1 MTEKK
6 PPLDVLVQLA
16 RLLRPWR
23 LQVGLTVGAI
33 VVATAAALVPPLVA
47 AYAIDDGIVK
57 GDLAAVDEAVLVL
70 GIAVVVY
77 ALTSAVQTYATA
89 WISQRALASLRTEV
103 FDHLTVLSPSFY
115 DRASTGAL
123 ISRLTNDVEQLENL
137 VAVGLSAMSASVLA
151 LIGTL
156 VAMFVLDWQL
166 ALVSLWIFPV
176 AVGMTAVWN
185 RVARS
190 RFRRTRDTIS
200 DVSAYVQETLSAI
213 KLVRSFRQEARH
225 SARFAELNEVDRAA
239 QLRTNAVSFA
249 FTGAMALLPALGVT
263 VVLIVGGVQVSDGTK
278 EIGVL
283 VGFIAYFQRLFAPL
297 NQLTNLASLYTSG
310 GAALDKI
317 NTVLDEEP
325 SVRDAPDAQPLA
337 PGPGEVRFEHV
348 SFGYDADREVLH
360 DIDLVL
366 AAGRATAIVGHNGA
380 GKSTL
385 VNLLAR
391 FYDPVRGR
399 VLVDGQD
406 VRAVTQASLRRAIGY
421 SLQDT
426 NMLTGTV
433 RDNLRLAKADAT
445 DAELERTLQ
454 ELGGLEIVRRLPD
467 GLDTRLGS
475 SGAALSPGQLQVIAL
490 ARTVLSGA
498 SIFILDE
505 FTSGVDVLTEA
516 RLLDRLERLLEGR
529 TRIVIAHRLHM
540 VERAATSRRRRRR
553 VRAGRAREPA
563 GPRWRLREPIGG
575 RRADSGPRPPESLRA
590 VARAG

>member
-1 MTEKK
+1 VTEKK

-23 LQVGLTVGAI
+23 LQVGLTLAAI

-47 AYAIDDGIVK
+47 ADAIDDGIVK

-200 DVSAYVQETLSAI
+200 DVAAYVQETLSAI

-263 VVLIVGGVQVSDGTK
+263 VVLLVGGVQVSDGTK

-337 PGPGEVRFEHV
+337 SGPGEVRFEHV

-366 AAGRATAIVGHNGA
+366 PAGRATAIVGHNGA

-391 FYDPVRGR
+391 FYDPDRGR

-406 VRAVTQASLRRAIGY
+406 VRMVTQATLRRAIGY

-467 GLDTRLGS
+467 GLDTSLGS
-475 SGAALSPGQLQVIAL
+475 SGATLSPGQLQVIAL

-516 RLLDRLERLLEGR
+516 RLLDGLERLLEGR

-540 VERAATSRRRRRR
+540 VERADHVVVVDDGRVVEQGTHASLLATDGAYASLWGETR
-553 VRAGRAREPA
+553 
-563 GPRWRLREPIGG
+563 RLRPK
-575 RRADSGPRPPESLRA
+575 AA
-590 VARAG
+590 

>member
-1 MTEKK
+1 M
-6 PPLDVLVQLA
+6 
-16 RLLRPWR
+16 
-23 LQVGLTVGAI
+23 
-33 VVATAAALVPPLVA
+33 
-47 AYAIDDGIVK
+47 
-57 GDLAAVDEAVLVL
+57 
-70 GIAVVVY
+70 
-77 ALTSAVQTYATA
+77 
-89 WISQRALASLRTEV
+89 
-103 FDHLTVLSPSFY
+103 
-115 DRASTGAL
+115 
-123 ISRLTNDVEQLENL
+123 
-137 VAVGLSAMSASVLA
+137 
-151 LIGTL
+151 
-156 VAMFVLDWQL
+156 
-166 ALVSLWIFPV
+166 
-176 AVGMTAVWN
+176 
-185 RVARS
+185 
-190 RFRRTRDTIS
+190 
-200 DVSAYVQETLSAI
+200 
-213 KLVRSFRQEARH
+213 
-225 SARFAELNEVDRAA
+225 
-239 QLRTNAVSFA
+239 
-249 FTGAMALLPALGVT
+249 
-263 VVLIVGGVQVSDGTK
+263 
-278 EIGVL
+278 
-283 VGFIAYFQRLFAPL
+283 
-297 NQLTNLASLYTSG
+297 
-310 GAALDKI
+310 
-317 NTVLDEEP
+317 
-325 SVRDAPDAQPLA
+325 
-337 PGPGEVRFEHV
+337 

-467 GLDTRLGS
+467 GLDTKLGS

-516 RLLDRLERLLEGR
+516 RLLDGLERLLEGR

-540 VERAATSRRRRRR
+540 VERADHVVVVDDGRWSS
-553 VRAGRAREPA
+553 RARTRA
-563 GPRWRLREPIGG
+563 CWRPTVPTRALGG
-575 RRADSGPRPPESLRA
+575 DAADSGPRPPERLRA
-590 VARAG
+590 RTRWLG

>member
-1 MTEKK
+1 VTEKK

-57 GDLAAVDEAVLVL
+57 GDLAAVDKAVLVL

-176 AVGMTAVWN
+176 ALGMTVVWN

-200 DVSAYVQETLSAI
+200 DVAAYVQETLSAI

-337 PGPGEVRFEHV
+337 PGPGEVRFERV

-366 AAGRATAIVGHNGA
+366 PAGRATAVVGHNGA

-391 FYDPVRGR
+391 FYDPDRGR

-516 RLLDRLERLLEGR
+516 RLLDGLERLLEGR

-540 VERAATSRRRRRR
+540 VERADLVVVVDDGRVVEQDTHASLLATDGAYASLWGETR
-553 VRAGRAREPA
+553 
-563 GPRWRLREPIGG
+563 RLRPK
-575 RRADSGPRPPESLRA
+575 AA
-590 VARAG
+590 

>member
-190 RFRRTRDTIS
+190 RFPRTRDTIS

-325 SVRDAPDAQPLA
+325 SVRDAPDAQP
-337 PGPGEVRFEHV
+337 
-348 SFGYDADREVLH
+348 
-360 DIDLVL
+360 
-366 AAGRATAIVGHNGA
+366 
-380 GKSTL
+380 
-385 VNLLAR
+385 
-391 FYDPVRGR
+391 
-399 VLVDGQD
+399 
-406 VRAVTQASLRRAIGY
+406 
-421 SLQDT
+421 
-426 NMLTGTV
+426 
-433 RDNLRLAKADAT
+433 
-445 DAELERTLQ
+445 
-454 ELGGLEIVRRLPD
+454 
-467 GLDTRLGS
+467 
-475 SGAALSPGQLQVIAL
+475 
-490 ARTVLSGA
+490 
-498 SIFILDE
+498 
-505 FTSGVDVLTEA
+505 
-516 RLLDRLERLLEGR
+516 
-529 TRIVIAHRLHM
+529 
-540 VERAATSRRRRRR
+540 
-553 VRAGRAREPA
+553 
-563 GPRWRLREPIGG
+563 PR
-575 RRADSGPRPPESLRA
+575 
-590 VARAG
+590 

>member
-23 LQVGLTVGAI
+23 LQVGLTLAAI

-47 AYAIDDGIVK
+47 ADAIDDGIVK

-200 DVSAYVQETLSAI
+200 DVAAYVQETLSAI

-263 VVLIVGGVQVSDGTK
+263 VVLLVGGVQVSDGTK

-337 PGPGEVRFEHV
+337 SGPGEVRFEHV

-366 AAGRATAIVGHNGA
+366 PAGRATAIVGHNGA

-391 FYDPVRGR
+391 FYDPDRGR

-406 VRAVTQASLRRAIGY
+406 VRMVTQATLRRAIGY

-467 GLDTRLGS
+467 GLDTSLGS
-475 SGAALSPGQLQVIAL
+475 SGATLSPGQLQVIAL

-516 RLLDRLERLLEGR
+516 RLLDGLERLLEGR

-540 VERAATSRRRRRR
+540 VERADHVVVVDDGRVVEQGTHASLLATDGAYASLWGETR
-553 VRAGRAREPA
+553 
-563 GPRWRLREPIGG
+563 RLRPK
-575 RRADSGPRPPESLRA
+575 AA
-590 VARAG
+590 

>member
-23 LQVGLTVGAI
+23 LQVGLTSGAI

-47 AYAIDDGIVK
+47 ADAIDDGIVK
-57 GDLAAVDEAVLVL
+57 GDLAAVDQAVLVL

-176 AVGMTAVWN
+176 ALGMTAVWN

-200 DVSAYVQETLSAI
+200 DVAAYVQETLAAI

-391 FYDPVRGR
+391 FYDPDRGR

-406 VRAVTQASLRRAIGY
+406 VRTVTQATLRRAIGY

-475 SGAALSPGQLQVIAL
+475 TGAALSPGQLQVIAL
-490 ARTVLSGA
+490 ARTVLSRA

-516 RLLDRLERLLEGR
+516 RLLDGLERLLEGR

-540 VERAATSRRRRRR
+540 VERADHVVVVDDGRVLEQGTHASLLATDG
-553 VRAGRAREPA
+553 AYARLWGEA
-563 GPRWRLREPIGG
+563 RRLRPK
-575 RRADSGPRPPESLRA
+575 AA
-590 VARAG
+590 

>member
-16 RLLRPWR
+16 RLLQPWR

-33 VVATAAALVPPLVA
+33 IVATAAALVPPLVA

-391 FYDPVRGR
+391 FYDPIRGR

-433 RDNLRLAKADAT
+433 RDNLRLAKADAA

-467 GLDTRLGS
+467 GLDTKLGS

-498 SIFILDE
+498 SVFILDE

-516 RLLDRLERLLEGR
+516 RLLDGLERLLEGR

-540 VERAATSRRRRRR
+540 VERADHVVVVDDGR
-553 VRAGRAREPA
+553 VVEQGTHASLLVTDGAYASLWGETR
-563 GPRWRLREPIGG
+563 RLRPK
-575 RRADSGPRPPESLRA
+575 AA
-590 VARAG
+590 

>member
-1 MTEKK
+1 VTEKK

-57 GDLAAVDEAVLVL
+57 GDLAAVDKAVLVL

-200 DVSAYVQETLSAI
+200 DVAAYVQETLSAI

-263 VVLIVGGVQVSDGTK
+263 VVLLVGGAQVSDGTK

-325 SVRDAPDAQPLA
+325 SVRDAPDAPPLA

-467 GLDTRLGS
+467 GLDTKLGS

-516 RLLDRLERLLEGR
+516 RLLEGLERLLEGR
-529 TRIVIAHRLHM
+529 TRIVIAHRLYM
-540 VERAATSRRRRRR
+540 VERADHVVVVDDGRVVEQGTHASLLATDGAYASLWGETR
-553 VRAGRAREPA
+553 
-563 GPRWRLREPIGG
+563 RLRPK
-575 RRADSGPRPPESLRA
+575 AA
-590 VARAG
+590 

>member
-156 VAMFVLDWQL
+156 VAMLVLDWQL

-263 VVLIVGGVQVSDGTK
+263 VVLVVGGVQVSDGTK

-283 VGFIAYFQRLFAPL
+283 VGFVAYFQRLFAPL

-454 ELGGLEIVRRLPD
+454 ELGGLAIVRRLPD
-467 GLDTRLGS
+467 GLDTKLGS

-516 RLLDRLERLLEGR
+516 RLLDGLERLLEGR

-540 VERAATSRRRRRR
+540 VERADHVVVVDDGR
-553 VRAGRAREPA
+553 VVEQGTHASLLTTDGAYASLWGETR
-563 GPRWRLREPIGG
+563 RLRPK
-575 RRADSGPRPPESLRA
+575 AA
-590 VARAG
+590 

>member
-1 MTEKK
+1 VTEKK

-23 LQVGLTVGAI
+23 LQAGLTVGAI

-57 GDLAAVDEAVLVL
+57 GDLAAVDKAVVVL

-200 DVSAYVQETLSAI
+200 DVAAYVQETLSAI

-263 VVLIVGGVQVSDGTK
+263 VVLLVGGAQVSDGTK

-325 SVRDAPDAQPLA
+325 SVRDAPDAPPLA

-467 GLDTRLGS
+467 GLDTKLGS

-516 RLLDRLERLLEGR
+516 RLLEGLERLLEGR
-529 TRIVIAHRLHM
+529 TRIVIAHRLYM
-540 VERAATSRRRRRR
+540 VERADHVVVVDDGRVVEQGTHASLLATDGAYASLWGETR
-553 VRAGRAREPA
+553 
-563 GPRWRLREPIGG
+563 RLRPK
-575 RRADSGPRPPESLRA
+575 AA
-590 VARAG
+590 

>member
-467 GLDTRLGS
+467 GLDTKLGS

-516 RLLDRLERLLEGR
+516 RLLDGLERLLEGR

-540 VERAATSRRRRRR
+540 VERADHVVVVDDGRVVEQGTHASLLATDGAYASLWGETR
-553 VRAGRAREPA
+553 
-563 GPRWRLREPIGG
+563 RLRPK
-575 RRADSGPRPPESLRA
+575 AA
-590 VARAG
+590 

>member
-1 MTEKK
+1 VTEKK

-57 GDLAAVDEAVLVL
+57 GDLAAVDKAVLVL

-176 AVGMTAVWN
+176 ALGMTVVWN

-200 DVSAYVQETLSAI
+200 DVAAYVQETLSAI

-337 PGPGEVRFEHV
+337 PGPGEVRFERV

-366 AAGRATAIVGHNGA
+366 PAGRATAVVGHNGA

-391 FYDPVRGR
+391 FYDPDRGR

-454 ELGGLEIVRRLPD
+454 ELGGLEIVRRLPN

-516 RLLDRLERLLEGR
+516 RLLDGLERLLEGR

-540 VERAATSRRRRRR
+540 VERADLVVVVDDGRVVEQDTHASLLATDGAYASLWGETR
-553 VRAGRAREPA
+553 
-563 GPRWRLREPIGG
+563 RLRPK
-575 RRADSGPRPPESLRA
+575 AA
-590 VARAG
+590 

>member
-1 MTEKK
+1 VTEKK

-23 LQVGLTVGAI
+23 LQVGLTLAAI

-47 AYAIDDGIVK
+47 ADAIDDGIVK

-200 DVSAYVQETLSAI
+200 DVAAYVQETLSAI

-263 VVLIVGGVQVSDGTK
+263 VVLLVGGVQVSDGTK

-325 SVRDAPDAQPLA
+325 SVRDVPDAQPLA
-337 PGPGEVRFEHV
+337 SGPGEVRFEHV

-366 AAGRATAIVGHNGA
+366 PAGRATAIVGHNGA

-391 FYDPVRGR
+391 FYDPDRGR

-406 VRAVTQASLRRAIGY
+406 VRMVTQATLRRAIGY

-445 DAELERTLQ
+445 DAELERTLR

-467 GLDTRLGS
+467 GLDTSLGS
-475 SGAALSPGQLQVIAL
+475 SGATLSPGQLQVIAL

-516 RLLDRLERLLEGR
+516 RLLDGLERLLEGR

-540 VERAATSRRRRRR
+540 VERADHVVVVDDGRVVEQGTHASLLATDGAYASLWGETR
-553 VRAGRAREPA
+553 
-563 GPRWRLREPIGG
+563 RLRPK
-575 RRADSGPRPPESLRA
+575 AA
-590 VARAG
+590 